1 MYSEQP
7 DGNSG
12 ITDEGSK
19 ESPEREEIAIGEP
32 SPDREGEQDNE
43 RHPASRYTEEQ
54 SHEETLFLGGRM
66 FRDTRHDEYDQQRIG
81 SDEKTSGIVLPR
93 VHRSRN
99 GKHRQNGT
107 TCCQQPEDHR
117 QQVVKPLAVNRLVQQ
132 RFTRI

>member
-7 DGNSG
+7 DGNGG
-12 ITDEGSK
+12 IADEGSK

-43 RHPASRYTEEQ
+43 RHPASHYAEEQ
-54 SHEETLFLGGRM
+54 SHKETLFLGGRM

-81 SDEKTSGIVLPR
+81 SDEITSGIVLPL

-99 GKHRQNGT
+99 GKHWQNGT
-107 TCCQQPEDHR
+107 TCCQQPEGYR